1 MKRKPIQLVLGL
13 LICITTSYAT
23 ITREVARDFVLSQIV
38 TDRIGNVNVLLSDE
52 LIAVNT
58 NVSGMGHTVLT
69 PYSSN
74 WVAFIDEAP
83 AFGWT
88 HACSYVFIDSESG
101 QHQIHMDQYPL
112 GNAYGFNSI
121 SSVNFNSN
129 TDIIIPPSTVTNTR
143 PTNENLYAI
152 LINATIQDPP
162 LTPLGTNNY
171 LRFWNELSAMYCT
184 LTSTET
190 VNGYGCPKSHI
201 SVLSA
206 GADHDYGQVHVHSQ
220 LENNWDYTYAGNH
233 YRGLDLDGGSPSED
247 IQYVC
252 SLANLT
258 SVFTSLGT
266 QVDSD
271 DEVIVFLTGHG
282 SYSNAPYGSCF
293 QTWYSEDVSSPMFD
307 SLLDNLNGCKQVT
320 IIATGCQSGGYING
334 DVPITGHNRT
344 VITSTN
350 FSNTHYA
357 LEREPAELW
366 YTPVGNNLNSGY
378 GEFAYYFIS
387 ALRGRYPVRDYI
399 DPDNG
404 QTLIN
409 QPWNNGPLI
418 GNYPFPGFPASTHP
432 NDISRLSL
440 TQSGTGGNPLLF
452 RAYQYADIW
461 DTVSDQDLLAEGL
474 YPHNNYLNL
483 HSIVVNDN
491 PWGSNYRTHPQYH
504 SNGCLYRDRQ
514 TLDNVYLN
522 LSGYTI
528 RDRLTFY
535 DRPISFS
542 GSLSVY
548 GNEACLSLKDNSVFT
563 MTPNSTIN
571 LYFGAKAKF
580 DNSRLNMNSSNI
592 SLNNSSSLHFI
603 NNSVLNAVSGASG
616 NCQITGNTP
625 ATYVENVVNGG
636 TNYANHIGSET
647 LIRGDFVEFRNSIFE
662 TYGSDTHRFRI
673 KSNIQTQDPSNPI
686 LWDGV
691 YFYDCEQ
698 DFIDN
703 PFQYVN
709 FEYLDKISFNNCEFS
724 LDHCNINNS
733 AQLVVENNSSVQVVG
748 SSYST
753 NDGPIYVSH
762 SAIDIQSSQII
773 NNRLGGIYLN
783 YPRTSQ
789 GNNWISNST
798 INNNGL
804 HGIRTSN
811 CLLNLDNTVI
821 SDNDGQGIYNFSIVS
836 PRFLSGVL
844 LENNSGAEIFS
855 TYSGFPIFNP
865 SGSSGI
871 NQIIDNGYIDE
882 TLDKYYLM
890 ALGAPQNGSIHL
902 LNTSI
907 DHSNNVR
914 FYPSINCYTFY
925 GNLSSASR
933 ILANAMNLLTE
944 YEYYPCLDSLKLIIE
959 TYPDTKEAK
968 SALGLLPYVDKAI
981 NADNTSL
988 IQYLDSISGEYLD
1001 DDIIDSKILS
1011 FIYNKD
1017 YISAINNLEFIM
1029 QNPPTDYKL
1038 LAAMLDEAYCY
1049 YLSTIEGKGNVLEC
1063 TVMPKNRVDYNTICA
1078 DLQNQLNEFSA
1089 VEYSNQNFVNH
1100 SIEVSNYPNPFNP
1113 TTTLSFSL
1121 PSEMVCKIEIYNVR
1135 GQKVKTLL
1143 NESLQLGRHS
1153 VVWDGKD
1160 AHGRLVSSG
1169 VYFYRLD
1176 TPYRTQTSKMLLMK

>member
-1 MKRKPIQLVLGL
+1 MQIYGIQFPIK
-13 LICITTSYAT
+13 I
-23 ITREVARDFVLSQIV
+23 
-38 TDRIGNVNVLLSDE
+38 
-52 LIAVNT
+52 
-58 NVSGMGHTVLT
+58 
-69 PYSSN
+69 
-74 WVAFIDEAP
+74 
-83 AFGWT
+83 
-88 HACSYVFIDSESG
+88 
-101 QHQIHMDQYPL
+101 
-112 GNAYGFNSI
+112 
-121 SSVNFNSN
+121 
-129 TDIIIPPSTVTNTR
+129 
-143 PTNENLYAI
+143 
-152 LINATIQDPP
+152 
-162 LTPLGTNNY
+162 
-171 LRFWNELSAMYCT
+171 
-184 LTSTET
+184 
-190 VNGYGCPKSHI
+190 
-201 SVLSA
+201 
-206 GADHDYGQVHVHSQ
+206 
-220 LENNWDYTYAGNH
+220 
-233 YRGLDLDGGSPSED
+233 
-247 IQYVC
+247 C
-252 SLANLT
+252 SLR
-258 SVFTSLGT
+258 V
-266 QVDSD
+266 
-271 DEVIVFLTGHG
+271 
-282 SYSNAPYGSCF
+282 
-293 QTWYSEDVSSPMFD
+293 
-307 SLLDNLNGCKQVT
+307 
-320 IIATGCQSGGYING
+320 
-334 DVPITGHNRT
+334 
-344 VITSTN
+344 
-350 FSNTHYA
+350 
-357 LEREPAELW
+357 
-366 YTPVGNNLNSGY
+366 
-378 GEFAYYFIS
+378 
-387 ALRGRYPVRDYI
+387 
-399 DPDNG
+399 
-404 QTLIN
+404 
-409 QPWNNGPLI
+409 
-418 GNYPFPGFPASTHP
+418 
-432 NDISRLSL
+432 
-440 TQSGTGGNPLLF
+440 
-452 RAYQYADIW
+452 
-461 DTVSDQDLLAEGL
+461 

-504 SNGCLYRDRQ
+504 STGCLYRDRQ

-563 MTPNSTIN
+563 MNPNSTIN
-571 LYFGAKAKF
+571 LYFGAKAEF

-647 LIRGDFVEFRNSIFE
+647 LIRGDLLNSGIAYSRHMVLILIDLESRAIFKPK
-662 TYGSDTHRFRI
+662 T
-673 KSNIQTQDPSNPI
+673 SNPI

-709 FEYLDKISFNNCEFS
+709 FEYLGKISFNNCEFS
-724 LDHCNINNS
+724 LDHCNISNS
-733 AQLVVENNSSVQVVG
+733 GQLVVENNSSVQVVG

-933 ILANAMNLLTE
+933 ILA
-944 YEYYPCLDSLKLIIE
+944 
-959 TYPDTKEAK
+959 
-968 SALGLLPYVDKAI
+968 
-981 NADNTSL
+981 
-988 IQYLDSISGEYLD
+988 
-1001 DDIIDSKILS
+1001 
-1011 FIYNKD
+1011 
-1017 YISAINNLEFIM
+1017 
-1029 QNPPTDYKL
+1029 
-1038 LAAMLDEAYCY
+1038 
-1049 YLSTIEGKGNVLEC
+1049 
-1063 TVMPKNRVDYNTICA
+1063 
-1078 DLQNQLNEFSA
+1078 
-1089 VEYSNQNFVNH
+1089 
-1100 SIEVSNYPNPFNP
+1100 
-1113 TTTLSFSL
+1113 
-1121 PSEMVCKIEIYNVR
+1121 
-1135 GQKVKTLL
+1135 
-1143 NESLQLGRHS
+1143 
-1153 VVWDGKD
+1153 
-1160 AHGRLVSSG
+1160 
-1169 VYFYRLD
+1169 
-1176 TPYRTQTSKMLLMK
+1176 TQ

>member
-1 MKRKPIQLVLGL
+1 
-13 LICITTSYAT
+13 
-23 ITREVARDFVLSQIV
+23 
-38 TDRIGNVNVLLSDE
+38 
-52 LIAVNT
+52 
-58 NVSGMGHTVLT
+58 
-69 PYSSN
+69 
-74 WVAFIDEAP
+74 
-83 AFGWT
+83 
-88 HACSYVFIDSESG
+88 
-101 QHQIHMDQYPL
+101 
-112 GNAYGFNSI
+112 
-121 SSVNFNSN
+121 
-129 TDIIIPPSTVTNTR
+129 
-143 PTNENLYAI
+143 
-152 LINATIQDPP
+152 
-162 LTPLGTNNY
+162 
-171 LRFWNELSAMYCT
+171 
-184 LTSTET
+184 
-190 VNGYGCPKSHI
+190 
-201 SVLSA
+201 
-206 GADHDYGQVHVHSQ
+206 
-220 LENNWDYTYAGNH
+220 
-233 YRGLDLDGGSPSED
+233 
-247 IQYVC
+247 
-252 SLANLT
+252 
-258 SVFTSLGT
+258 
-266 QVDSD
+266 
-271 DEVIVFLTGHG
+271 
-282 SYSNAPYGSCF
+282 
-293 QTWYSEDVSSPMFD
+293 MFD

-571 LYFGAKAKF
+571 LYFGAKAEF

-686 LWDGV
+686 LWDGFTSMIASRTSSIILFNMSILNILAK
-691 YFYDCEQ
+691 YLS
-698 DFIDN
+698 II
-703 PFQYVN
+703 VN
-709 FEYLDKISFNNCEFS
+709 F
-724 LDHCNINNS
+724 
-733 AQLVVENNSSVQVVG
+733 
-748 SSYST
+748 
-753 NDGPIYVSH
+753 
-762 SAIDIQSSQII
+762 
-773 NNRLGGIYLN
+773 R
-783 YPRTSQ
+783 
-789 GNNWISNST
+789 
-798 INNNGL
+798 
-804 HGIRTSN
+804 
-811 CLLNLDNTVI
+811 
-821 SDNDGQGIYNFSIVS
+821 
-836 PRFLSGVL
+836 
-844 LENNSGAEIFS
+844 
-855 TYSGFPIFNP
+855 
-865 SGSSGI
+865 
-871 NQIIDNGYIDE
+871 
-882 TLDKYYLM
+882 
-890 ALGAPQNGSIHL
+890 
-902 LNTSI
+902 
-907 DHSNNVR
+907 
-914 FYPSINCYTFY
+914 
-925 GNLSSASR
+925 
-933 ILANAMNLLTE
+933 
-944 YEYYPCLDSLKLIIE
+944 
-959 TYPDTKEAK
+959 
-968 SALGLLPYVDKAI
+968 
-981 NADNTSL
+981 
-988 IQYLDSISGEYLD
+988 
-1001 DDIIDSKILS
+1001 
-1011 FIYNKD
+1011 
-1017 YISAINNLEFIM
+1017 
-1029 QNPPTDYKL
+1029 
-1038 LAAMLDEAYCY
+1038 
-1049 YLSTIEGKGNVLEC
+1049 
-1063 TVMPKNRVDYNTICA
+1063 
-1078 DLQNQLNEFSA
+1078 
-1089 VEYSNQNFVNH
+1089 
-1100 SIEVSNYPNPFNP
+1100 
-1113 TTTLSFSL
+1113 
-1121 PSEMVCKIEIYNVR
+1121 
-1135 GQKVKTLL
+1135 
-1143 NESLQLGRHS
+1143 
-1153 VVWDGKD
+1153 
-1160 AHGRLVSSG
+1160 
-1169 VYFYRLD
+1169 
-1176 TPYRTQTSKMLLMK
+1176 